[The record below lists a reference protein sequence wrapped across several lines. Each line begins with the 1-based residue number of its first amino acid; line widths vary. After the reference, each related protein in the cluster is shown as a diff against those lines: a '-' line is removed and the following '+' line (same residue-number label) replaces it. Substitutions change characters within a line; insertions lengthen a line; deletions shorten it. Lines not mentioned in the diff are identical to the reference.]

1 MIRSRAAL
9 LAACLLL
16 ALTVAPAA
24 AQDPAGKPA
33 SHPPQN
39 PAQNPECPRWR
50 TAFAGMPMRMVS
62 IQAGS
67 RTLALRVKLADSGE
81 RQAGGFQCAT
91 PDEIKRHLIL
101 FDFGKEIFTQFHMQ
115 NVPAALDIA
124 FIKGDGR
131 IFAILKMDPSPTEL
145 YGPFG
150 EFRYALE
157 AHAGFFAS
165 QGIRQGE
172 AKLVLP
178 AAR

>member
-1 MIRSRAAL
+1 VIRPRAAL
-9 LAACLLL
+9 LAVTLLL
-16 ALTVAPAA
+16 AALAPAA
-24 AQDPAGKPA
+24 TAQGPGGKPA
-33 SHPPQN
+33 P
-39 PAQNPECPRWR
+39 NPECPRWR
-50 TAFAGMPMRMVS
+50 EAFASMPLRMVS

-67 RTLALRVKLADSGE
+67 RTLALRVKLADTGE

-124 FIKGDGR
+124 FIKDDGR

-145 YGPFG
+145 YGPLG

-172 AKLVLP
+172 ARLVVP

>member
-9 LAACLLL
+9 LAATLIL
-16 ALTVAPAA
+16 AALAPAA
-24 AQDPAGKPA
+24 TAQSPA
-33 SHPPQN
+33 SKAAP
-39 PAQNPECPRWR
+39 NPECPRWR
-50 TAFAGMPMRMVS
+50 DAFASMPLRMVS
-62 IQAGS
+62 IQAGT
-67 RTLALRVKLADSGE
+67 RTLALRVKMADSGE

-91 PDEIKRHLIL
+91 PEEIKRHLIL

-145 YGPFG
+145 YGPLG

-172 AKLVLP
+172 AKLVVP
-178 AAR
+178 ATR